1 MADSRPLLLEVEHL
15 CKWFPLK
22 RTAGD
27 VLQRKEKR
35 YLKAVNDVS
44 FQLFKGENLGLV
56 GESGCGKSTLART
69 ILRLYEPTSGTI
81 RLNGTDISHMKGD
94 ALRRLRP
101 QMQMI
106 FQDPYSPIKTTIF
119 VHKENSYYTMNHTV
133 EDLSLFNALRQGD
146 GNSFDHLFRRYYPM
160 LCAYAHRLVSLE
172 DAEEIVQEVML
183 WLWENRGDLIIES
196 SLNQYLFKMT
206 YRRVLNHL
214 TREQVKT
221 KAEAAFYERTQ
232 AALCEVDYG
241 RFEELDRKIK
251 EAMAALPDSYREAF
265 VMHRF
270 KELSYKEI
278 AEVLDVSPQTVAY
291 RIQQALKLLRV
302 SLKDYLPMLV
312 WLVG

>member
-1 MADSRPLLLEVEHL
+1 
-15 CKWFPLK
+15 
-22 RTAGD
+22 
-27 VLQRKEKR
+27 
-35 YLKAVNDVS
+35 
-44 FQLFKGENLGLV
+44 
-56 GESGCGKSTLART
+56 
-69 ILRLYEPTSGTI
+69 
-81 RLNGTDISHMKGD
+81 
-94 ALRRLRP
+94 
-101 QMQMI
+101 
-106 FQDPYSPIKTTIF
+106 
-119 VHKENSYYTMNHTV
+119 
-133 EDLSLFNALRQGD
+133 
-146 GNSFDHLFRRYYPM
+146 
-160 LCAYAHRLVSLE
+160 
-172 DAEEIVQEVML
+172 ML

-312 WLVG
+312 WLVAEKYLSLSFPCFFLQILQPLRKRPSIKKSG

>member
-1 MADSRPLLLEVEHL
+1 
-15 CKWFPLK
+15 
-22 RTAGD
+22 
-27 VLQRKEKR
+27 
-35 YLKAVNDVS
+35 
-44 FQLFKGENLGLV
+44 
-56 GESGCGKSTLART
+56 
-69 ILRLYEPTSGTI
+69 
-81 RLNGTDISHMKGD
+81 
-94 ALRRLRP
+94 
-101 QMQMI
+101 
-106 FQDPYSPIKTTIF
+106 
-119 VHKENSYYTMNHTV
+119 MNHTV

-251 EAMAALPDSYREAF
+251 EAMVALPDSYREA
-265 VMHRF
+265 
-270 KELSYKEI
+270 LCD
-278 AEVLDVSPQTVAY
+278 A
-291 RIQQALKLLRV
+291 
-302 SLKDYLPMLV
+302 SL
-312 WLVG
+312 

>member
-1 MADSRPLLLEVEHL
+1 MLSDRGMVILLTIYSE
-15 CKWFPLK
+15 
-22 RTAGD
+22 G
-27 VLQRKEKR
+27 
-35 YLKAVNDVS
+35 
-44 FQLFKGENLGLV
+44 
-56 GESGCGKSTLART
+56 T
-69 ILRLYEPTSGTI
+69 ILCC
-81 RLNGTDISHMKGD
+81 
-94 ALRRLRP
+94 
-101 QMQMI
+101 
-106 FQDPYSPIKTTIF
+106 
-119 VHKENSYYTMNHTV
+119 V
-133 EDLSLFNALRQGD
+133 
-146 GNSFDHLFRRYYPM
+146 
-160 LCAYAHRLVSLE
+160 AYAHRLVSLE

>member
-1 MADSRPLLLEVEHL
+1 
-15 CKWFPLK
+15 
-22 RTAGD
+22 
-27 VLQRKEKR
+27 
-35 YLKAVNDVS
+35 
-44 FQLFKGENLGLV
+44 
-56 GESGCGKSTLART
+56 
-69 ILRLYEPTSGTI
+69 
-81 RLNGTDISHMKGD
+81 
-94 ALRRLRP
+94 
-101 QMQMI
+101 
-106 FQDPYSPIKTTIF
+106 
-119 VHKENSYYTMNHTV
+119 
-133 EDLSLFNALRQGD
+133 
-146 GNSFDHLFRRYYPM
+146 M

-214 TREQVKT
+214 MREQVKT

>member
-1 MADSRPLLLEVEHL
+1 MLSDRGMVILLTIYSE
-15 CKWFPLK
+15 
-22 RTAGD
+22 G
-27 VLQRKEKR
+27 
-35 YLKAVNDVS
+35 
-44 FQLFKGENLGLV
+44 
-56 GESGCGKSTLART
+56 T
-69 ILRLYEPTSGTI
+69 ILCC
-81 RLNGTDISHMKGD
+81 
-94 ALRRLRP
+94 
-101 QMQMI
+101 
-106 FQDPYSPIKTTIF
+106 
-119 VHKENSYYTMNHTV
+119 V
-133 EDLSLFNALRQGD
+133 
-146 GNSFDHLFRRYYPM
+146 PM
-160 LCAYAHRLVSLE
+160 LTAWCRWKMPKRF
-172 DAEEIVQEVML
+172 QEVML

>member
-1 MADSRPLLLEVEHL
+1 MR
-15 CKWFPLK
+15 
-22 RTAGD
+22 
-27 VLQRKEKR
+27 
-35 YLKAVNDVS
+35 
-44 FQLFKGENLGLV
+44 
-56 GESGCGKSTLART
+56 
-69 ILRLYEPTSGTI
+69 
-81 RLNGTDISHMKGD
+81 
-94 ALRRLRP
+94 
-101 QMQMI
+101 
-106 FQDPYSPIKTTIF
+106 
-119 VHKENSYYTMNHTV
+119 KENSYYTMNHTV
-133 EDLSLFNALRQGD
+133 EDLSLLNALRQGD
-146 GNSFDHLFRRYYPM
+146 GNAFDHLFRRYYPM

-183 WLWENRGDLIIES
+183 WLWENREDLIIES
-196 SLNQYLFKMT
+196 SLSQYLFKMT

-214 TREQVKT
+214 TRE
-221 KAEAAFYERTQ
+221 Q

>member
-1 MADSRPLLLEVEHL
+1 MQNDFIDGSLGTKEAQEIVTPVAEKIRNFEGDIYGTLDTHEEDYLSTQEGKNLPVKHCICGEDGWALNSEIMQAIAETKAEVHNF
-15 CKWFPLK
+15 C
-22 RTAGD
+22 
-27 VLQRKEKR
+27 RKGTFGSME
-35 YLKAVNDVS
+35 
-44 FQLFKGENLGLV
+44 
-56 GESGCGKSTLART
+56 LAQ
-69 ILRLYEPTSGTI
+69 I
-81 RLNGTDISHMKGD
+81 
-94 ALRRLRP
+94 
-101 QMQMI
+101 
-106 FQDPYSPIKTTIF
+106 
-119 VHKENSYYTMNHTV
+119 TV
-133 EDLSLFNALRQGD
+133 EDLSLLNALRQGD